1 MSSRDVHSVQQ
12 ARSVVEQLRRERNL
26 RRTTISQTANDL
38 VRNIILISAINL
50 ETIIIVEMRANH
62 QDIVFIEVRYRLT
75 TICGEIMRIT
85 VILKYT
91 QECQRDDIL
100 LTGFPNDKM
109 NPFRPKSS
117 FQCLL
122 L

>member
-1 MSSRDVHSVQQ
+1 MSSRDAHSVQQ

-26 RRTTISQTANDL
+26 RRTAISQTASDL
-38 VRNIILISAINL
+38 VR
-50 ETIIIVEMRANH
+50 
-62 QDIVFIEVRYRLT
+62 
-75 TICGEIMRIT
+75 
-85 VILKYT
+85 YT

>member
-1 MSSRDVHSVQQ
+1 MSSRDAHSVQQ

-26 RRTTISQTANDL
+26 RRTAISQTANDL
-38 VRNIILISAINL
+38 VR
-50 ETIIIVEMRANH
+50 
-62 QDIVFIEVRYRLT
+62 
-75 TICGEIMRIT
+75 
-85 VILKYT
+85 YT

>member
-12 ARSVVEQLRRERNL
+12 ARNVVEQLRRERNV
-26 RRTTISQTANDL
+26 RRSTISQTANDL
-38 VRNIILISAINL
+38 
-50 ETIIIVEMRANH
+50 MRYA
-62 QDIVFIEVRYRLT
+62 
-75 TICGEIMRIT
+75 
-85 VILKYT
+85 
-91 QECQRDDIL
+91 QEWQKDDVL

>member
-1 MSSRDVHSVQQ
+1 MSGRDAHSVQQ

-26 RRTTISQTANDL
+26 RRTSVSQAANDL
-38 VRNIILISAINL
+38 IR
-50 ETIIIVEMRANH
+50 
-62 QDIVFIEVRYRLT
+62 
-75 TICGEIMRIT
+75 
-85 VILKYT
+85 YT
-91 QECQRDDIL
+91 QDCQRDDIL
-100 LTGFPNDKM
+100 LTGFSNDKM

>member
-1 MSSRDVHSVQQ
+1 MSARDAHSMQQ

-26 RRTTISQTANDL
+26 RRMTVCQTANDL
-38 VRNIILISAINL
+38 IR
-50 ETIIIVEMRANH
+50 
-62 QDIVFIEVRYRLT
+62 
-75 TICGEIMRIT
+75 
-85 VILKYT
+85 YT
-91 QECQRDDIL
+91 QDCQRDDIL